1 MLQYFQVC
9 VAGILSLGLLH
20 WPRWSWKRTN
30 CNRVIN
36 VARFTSMSVGA
47 DGVRHTSQQFVHPQY
62 GNLIHTDWPT
72 AVRGPWVP
80 PTVMNLRKVT
90 LSPARAQWR
99 KTLTAFPPNPDT
111 AAAWGGTNPGAP
123 LFWGLSIP
131 VPVWAPVVGPFHQGC
146 WMSLRASITPCEI
159 RSTCKCSNLLSDFL
173 WEGLI

>member
-9 VAGILSLGLLH
+9 VVGILSLGLLH

-36 VARFTSMSVGA
+36 VAQFTSMSVGA
-47 DGVRHTSQQFVHPQY
+47 DGVRHTSQQCIHPQY

-72 AVRGPWVP
+72 AVRGPLVP

-90 LSPARAQWR
+90 VTGTCTVEEDTDGFPTQPRHCCSLGGHQSWGTVVLG
-99 KTLTAFPPNPDT
+99 TLN
-111 AAAWGGTNPGAP
+111 
-123 LFWGLSIP
+123 SS

-146 WMSLRASITPCEI
+146 WMLLRASITPCEI